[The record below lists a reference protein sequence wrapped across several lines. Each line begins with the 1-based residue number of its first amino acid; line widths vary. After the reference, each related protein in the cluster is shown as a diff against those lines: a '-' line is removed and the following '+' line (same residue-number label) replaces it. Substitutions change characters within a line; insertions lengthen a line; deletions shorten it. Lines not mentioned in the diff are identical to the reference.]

1 MSIMSDAK
9 SYYNYLQ
16 QITDR
21 NNAAS
26 ERQADKMMAFQAEMS
41 NTAHQREVADL
52 KAAGLN
58 PVLSASGQ
66 GASSPAGA
74 MGQTDMSASSALTG
88 YLQSLISQQT
98 AISVASI
105 NAASARD
112 VANIA
117 ANNPNSLEGI
127 LREYLQYYGLM
138 PDDEASS
145 GRSSAYVLDYAQQK
159 ITDMFKIFSRNGLN
173 TNDALG
179 SVLGALAS
187 GGNLGLYNSIKRW
200 LTRDIG
206 DGGSILNRLNNWLR
220 NTYIPNLNS
229 YYYQNNNVGV
239 GHGGSRGGG
248 FGR

>member
-1 MSIMSDAK
+1 MSILTDAK

-16 QITDR
+16 QITTQ

-26 ERQADKMMAFQAEMS
+26 ERQADKMMAFQREMS
-41 NTAHQREVADL
+41 DTAHQREVADL

-66 GASSPAGA
+66 GASTPSGA
-74 MGQTDMSASSALTG
+74 MGQTDMSAASALTG

-117 ANNPNSLEGI
+117 ANNPNSMAGI
-127 LREYLQYYGLM
+127 LREYLQYYGFM
-138 PDDEASS
+138 PEDEASA
-145 GRSSAYVLDYAQQK
+145 GRGSASALESAQQK
-159 ITDMFKIFSRNGLN
+159 VNQLISVLGQNGIN
-173 TNDALG
+173 SSDGIG

-187 GGNLGLYNSIKRW
+187 GGNLGLYNTVKRW

-206 DGGSILNRLNNWLR
+206 NGDTVLSRLNNWLQ
-220 NTYIPNLNS
+220 S
-229 YYYQNNNVGV
+229 YLGAQTDYNRSQYGYRRP
-239 GHGGSRGGG
+239 GGGGSHAGG
-248 FGR
+248 FG